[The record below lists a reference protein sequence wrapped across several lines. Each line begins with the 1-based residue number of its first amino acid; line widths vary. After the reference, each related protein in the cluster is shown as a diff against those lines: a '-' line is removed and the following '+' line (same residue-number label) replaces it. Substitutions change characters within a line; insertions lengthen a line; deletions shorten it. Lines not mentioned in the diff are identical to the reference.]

1 MNCTAWPLL
10 IVFRIVKVM
19 KVLIADDHSVLR
31 EGVKRIVSQLPD
43 VSNIEEACNGGE
55 ALSRLEAEAYD
66 LMVLDITMPDM
77 NGLDVLKYVRDK
89 GIPTRTIILSL
100 HPEDEYA
107 SRSFKLGAV
116 GYIAK
121 SSTYSEITEAIKK
134 VAAGG
139 RYVSP
144 DFAEKLAFD
153 SNTSMLPHERLSDRE
168 FQVMLLLAKGGS
180 VSQIA
185 DQTMISDKTVSTYR
199 SRIMQKMGL
208 KRNAE
213 ITMYAVRNNLLVS

>member
-1 MNCTAWPLL
+1 
-10 IVFRIVKVM
+10 M

-31 EGVKRIVSQLPD
+31 EGVKRIISQFPD
-43 VSNIEEACNGGE
+43 VSKIDEASNGEE
-55 ALSRLEAEAYD
+55 ALSKVEAETYD
-66 LMVLDITMPDM
+66 LLVLDITMPDIS
-77 NGLDVLKYVRDK
+77 GLDVLKHIRDK
-89 GIPTRTIILSL
+89 GVPTRTIILSL

-121 SSTYSEITEAIKK
+121 SSTYTEITEAIRK
-134 VAAGG
+134 VAEGG

-144 DFAEKLAFD
+144 HYAEKLAFE
-153 SNTSMLPHERLSDRE
+153 SNASLLPHERLSDRE

-185 DQTMISDKTVSTYR
+185 DQTLISDKTVSTYR
-199 SRIMQKMGL
+199 SRIMQKMGM

>member
-1 MNCTAWPLL
+1 
-10 IVFRIVKVM
+10 M

-31 EGVKRIVSQLPD
+31 EGVKRIVSKLPD
-43 VSNIEEACNGGE
+43 VSDIDEASNGEE
-55 ALSRLEAEAYD
+55 ALSRLEAESYD
-66 LMVLDITMPDM
+66 FLVLDITMPDL
-77 NGLDVLKYVRDK
+77 NGLDVLKYIKDK
-89 GIPTRTIILSL
+89 GIQTRTIVLSL

-107 SRSFKLGAV
+107 SRSFKMGAV
-116 GYIAK
+116 GYISK
-121 SSTYSEITEAIKK
+121 SSTYSEITEAISK
-134 VAAGG
+134 VASGG

-144 DFAEKLAFD
+144 GFAEKLAFD
-153 SNTSMLPHERLSDRE
+153 NNSGLLPHERLSDRE

-185 DQTMISDKTVSTYR
+185 DQTLISDKTVSTYR
-199 SRIMQKMGL
+199 SRIMQKMGM

>member
-1 MNCTAWPLL
+1 MFM
-10 IVFRIVKVM
+10 IFSIVKVM

-31 EGVKRIVSQLPD
+31 EGVKRIVSKLPD
-43 VSNIEEACNGGE
+43 VSDIDEASNGEE
-55 ALSRLEAEAYD
+55 ALSRLEAETYD
-66 LMVLDITMPDM
+66 FLVLDITMPDL
-77 NGLDVLKYVRDK
+77 NGLDVLKYIKDK
-89 GIPTRTIILSL
+89 GLQTRTIVLSL

-107 SRSFKLGAV
+107 SRSFKMGAV
-116 GYIAK
+116 GYISK
-121 SSTYSEITEAIKK
+121 SSTYSEITEAISK
-134 VAAGG
+134 VASGG

-144 DFAEKLAFD
+144 GFAEKLAFD
-153 SNTSMLPHERLSDRE
+153 NNSGLLPHERLSDRE

-185 DQTMISDKTVSTYR
+185 DQTLISDKTVSTYR
-199 SRIMQKMGL
+199 SRIMQKMGM